1 MTVSNLLRQ
10 RAFCPRAKRIPDAAK
25 GPLTRCVLNSLGQQ
39 LAVVMQQQQRR
50 AFLDT
55 HHTSNME
62 TIPDDSHHH
71 DEVCA
76 DDTDS
81 VRETAPVAAVDELRA
96 SKAAE
101 KKEIEAM
108 ARKETNRL
116 RMWRLILLLVMISTG
131 TMVSI
136 ATFLYIR
143 QQQEKETLQSVR
155 LSIVLV
161 E

>member
-1 MTVSNLLRQ
+1 
-10 RAFCPRAKRIPDAAK
+10 
-25 GPLTRCVLNSLGQQ
+25 
-39 LAVVMQQQQRR
+39 MQQQQRR

-81 VRETAPVAAVDELRA
+81 VRETAPVAAADELRA
-96 SKAAE
+96 NKSAE

-161 E
+161 EWCFYSHFPTDNSAFLIATTV